1 MAQDNKI
8 YVTGHQKPDT
18 DCIAAAIGYAFYK
31 RAQGLDAVACRL
43 GRVNLESKYL
53 LKKFHFSKPLLLK
66 TAKVRMD
73 EIDLDEPL
81 TITSDL
87 SILET
92 VRKMEETGRES
103 FAVTDGEGVLQGWI
117 SKTDIAKLALGDTEP
132 TREML
137 RQTSAEYFARAVNGK
152 VVYDDPDRNI
162 SGSIGI
168 LTRNEG
174 DTLIECDPEGKIV
187 INGNEKRGSL
197 ELMRQGAGM
206 LVLLH
211 TESVDPEV
219 LSLAEE
225 KHCPIILSGYSA
237 MNTSRYL
244 YLASPVGLIMRDKVT
259 VFYSHELADD
269 VNKKMAA
276 TRFRS
281 YPVVDKKNHLIGYV
295 SRYQIMNYHNKKL
308 ILVDH
313 NEFQHSVEGIS
324 RAPVLEVI
332 DHHRVA
338 NFSTPRPV
346 DFRNEIVGATSTII
360 ATIFRE
366 NMIPFS
372 KELAGLLLGG
382 ILSATVNLQAPTTTS
397 LDIETANILAA
408 MADLRL
414 NEFAEEMFSM
424 DTEVRDKMVDEMISH
439 DMIFR
444 DIAGIRV
451 VFGRVNVSDIRA
463 YREDPLDIHARLQDY
478 CRSRDL
484 DLCILAFVSALENGC
499 ILYYAGAKVEWALEA
514 YPNNPGELYSF
525 QEGVVSR
532 TSQIIPRVAE
542 VIQKYRS

>member
-31 RAQGLDAVACRL
+31 RALGLDAVPCRL

-53 LKKFHFSKPLLLK
+53 LKKFHFSKPQLLK

-81 TITSDL
+81 SITSDT

-92 VRKMEETGRES
+92 MEKMEESGRES
-103 FAVTDGEGVLQGWI
+103 FAVTDPDGVLTGWI
-117 SKTDIAKLALGDTEP
+117 SKTDIAKLALGDSDT
-132 TREML
+132 TRKML
-137 RQTSAEYFARAVNGK
+137 RRTSAEYFAKAVKGK
-152 VVYDDPDRNI
+152 VIYDDPKKNI
-162 SGSIGI
+162 SGIIGI

-174 DTLIECDPEGKIV
+174 HTLIECNPKEKIV
-187 INGNEKRGSL
+187 ITGNEKTAML
-197 ELMRQGAGM
+197 ELIRQGAGI
-206 LVLLH
+206 LILLY
-211 TESVDPEV
+211 TKEVDPEV
-219 LSLAEE
+219 LSLAAE
-225 KHCPIILSGYSA
+225 KHCSIILSGYNA
-237 MNTSRYL
+237 INASRYL
-244 YLASPVGLIMRDKVT
+244 YLASPVSLIMREKVAS
-259 VFYSHELADD
+259 FSSNELADD

-281 YPVVDKKNHLIGYV
+281 YPVVDKENRLIGYV

-313 NEFQHSVEGIS
+313 NEFSHSVDGIGS
-324 RAPVLEVI
+324 APVLEVI

-338 NFSTPRPV
+338 DFSTPRPV

-382 ILSATVNLQAPTTTS
+382 ILSATVNLQAPTTS
-397 LDIETANILAA
+397 PKDIETANILAA

-414 NEFAEEMFSM
+414 DDFSKEMFSM
-424 DTEVRDKMVDEMISH
+424 DTEVRDKMIAEMISH

-444 DIAGIRV
+444 NINGMRV
-451 VFGRVNVSDIRA
+451 VFGRVNVSDIEA
-463 YREDPLDIHARLQDY
+463 YREDPLDIHVRLEDY
-478 CRSRDL
+478 CKSREL

-499 ILYYAGAKVEWALEA
+499 ILFCAGDKEKWALEA
-514 YPNNPGELYSF
+514 YPNKPGEVNSF

-532 TSQIIPRVAE
+532 SSQIIPRIE
-542 VIQKYRS
+542 YVIKKYMS

>member
-31 RAQGLDAVACRL
+31 RALGLDAVPCRL

-53 LKKFHFSKPLLLK
+53 LKKFHFSKPQLLK

-81 TITSDL
+81 SITSDT

-92 VRKMEETGRES
+92 MEKMEESGRES
-103 FAVTDGEGVLQGWI
+103 FAVTDPDGVLTGWI
-117 SKTDIAKLALGDTEP
+117 SKTDIAKLALGDSDT
-132 TREML
+132 TRKML
-137 RQTSAEYFARAVNGK
+137 RRTSAEYFAKAVKGK
-152 VVYDDPDRNI
+152 VIYDDPKKNI
-162 SGSIGI
+162 SGIIGI

-174 DTLIECDPEGKIV
+174 HTLIECNPKGKIV
-187 INGNEKRGSL
+187 ITGNEKTAML
-197 ELMRQGAGM
+197 ELIRQGAGI
-206 LVLLH
+206 LILLY
-211 TESVDPEV
+211 TKEVDPEV
-219 LSLAEE
+219 LSLAAE
-225 KHCPIILSGYSA
+225 KHCSIILSGYNA
-237 MNTSRYL
+237 INASRYL
-244 YLASPVGLIMRDKVT
+244 YLASPVSLIMREKVAS
-259 VFYSHELADD
+259 FSSNELADD

-281 YPVVDKKNHLIGYV
+281 YPVVDKENRLIGYV

-313 NEFQHSVEGIS
+313 NEFSHSVDGIGS
-324 RAPVLEVI
+324 APVLEVI

-338 NFSTPRPV
+338 DFSTPRPV

-382 ILSATVNLQAPTTTS
+382 ILSATVNLQAPTTS
-397 LDIETANILAA
+397 PKDIETANILAA

-414 NEFAEEMFSM
+414 DDFSKEMFSM
-424 DTEVRDKMVDEMISH
+424 DTEVRDKMIAEMISH

-444 DIAGIRV
+444 NINGTRV
-451 VFGRVNVSDIRA
+451 VFGRVNVSDIEA
-463 YREDPLDIHARLQDY
+463 YREDPLDIHVRLEDY
-478 CRSRDL
+478 CKSREL

-499 ILYYAGAKVEWALEA
+499 ILFCAGDKEKWALEA
-514 YPNNPGELYSF
+514 YPNKPGEVNSF

-532 TSQIIPRVAE
+532 SSQIIPRIE
-542 VIQKYRS
+542 YVIKKYMS